1 MIRFDCDYAEGMH
14 PAILDAL
21 IKTNE
26 EQTPGYGVDT
36 HCEHA
41 RELIKKACHREDV
54 DVHFLVGGTQTNA
67 TIIAAG
73 LRPYQGVLS
82 ATTGHINVHET
93 GAIESYG
100 HKVLPL
106 PSEDGKITAAQI
118 SEAWETHIHDGSF
131 EHMVQPGMVYIS
143 QPTENGT
150 LYSRKE
156 LQEISDVCRRAGLYL
171 FVDGAR
177 CGYGLMAEGND
188 VMLPDLATLADVFY
202 IGGTKVGA
210 MFGEAVVIT
219 NPALKKDF
227 RYFIKQHGAMLAKG
241 RLLGIQYEVLF
252 TDDLYEKIALHADKL
267 AMDIRHAFESHHV
280 SLLYD
285 SITNQQYPILTDE
298 ELAAFS
304 EKYAFSFWCKTDA
317 QHSAVRVC
325 TSWATKEE
333 HVNALLADIDRICK
347 R

>member
-1 MIRFDCDYAEGMH
+1 MIRFECDYAEGMH

-82 ATTGHINVHET
+82 AVTGHINVHET

-150 LYSRKE
+150 LYSEKSFRKSATYAAGQGYTCS
-156 LQEISDVCRRAGLYL
+156 LTVRA
-171 FVDGAR
+171 
-177 CGYGLMAEGND
+177 
-188 VMLPDLATLADVFY
+188 ADMV
-202 IGGTKVGA
+202 
-210 MFGEAVVIT
+210 
-219 NPALKKDF
+219 
-227 RYFIKQHGAMLAKG
+227 
-241 RLLGIQYEVLF
+241 
-252 TDDLYEKIALHADKL
+252 
-267 AMDIRHAFESHHV
+267 
-280 SLLYD
+280 
-285 SITNQQYPILTDE
+285 
-298 ELAAFS
+298 
-304 EKYAFSFWCKTDA
+304 
-317 QHSAVRVC
+317 
-325 TSWATKEE
+325 
-333 HVNALLADIDRICK
+333 
-347 R
+347 

>member
-1 MIRFDCDYAEGMH
+1 MIRFECDYAEGMH

-82 ATTGHINVHET
+82 AVTGHINVHET

-188 VMLPDLATLADVFY
+188 VMLPDLAALADVFY

-210 MFGEAVVIT
+210 MFGEAVVIV

-252 TDDLYEKIALHADKL
+252 TDHLYEKIALHADEL
-267 AMDIRHAFESHHV
+267 AIRIRHAFEKHNV
-280 SLLYD
+280 SMLYD
-285 SITNQQYPILTDE
+285 SVTNQQYPVLTDT

-304 EKYAFSFWCKTDA
+304 KKYAFRFWCKTDDT
-317 QHSAVRVC
+317 HSAVRVC

-333 HVNALLADIDRICK
+333 VVDELIRDIDQICN

>member
-1 MIRFDCDYAEGMH
+1 MIRFECDYAEGMH

-82 ATTGHINVHET
+82 AVTGHINVHET

-241 RLLGIQYEVLF
+241 RLLGIQFLTLF
-252 TDDLYEKIALHADKL
+252 EEKRYFEISAHASRLAEKIHDELKDMGVKFYVDSPSNQQFVILPDAVLEKL
-267 AMDIRHAFESHHV
+267 KDDFAFEYQARV
-280 SLLYD
+280 D
-285 SITNQQYPILTDE
+285 DT
-298 ELAAFS
+298 
-304 EKYAFSFWCKTDA
+304 
-317 QHSAVRVC
+317 HSAVRIC
-325 TSWATKEE
+325 TCWATKEE
-333 HVNALLADIDRICK
+333 NVEALLAALRGLL

>member
-1 MIRFDCDYAEGMH
+1 MCSSDLDYAEGMH

-82 ATTGHINVHET
+82 AVTGHINVHET

-118 SEAWETHIHDGSF
+118 SEAWEAHIHDGSF

-156 LQEISDVCRRAGLYL
+156 LQEISDVCRRAGLYQ
-171 FVDGAR
+171 
-177 CGYGLMAEGND
+177 
-188 VMLPDLATLADVFY
+188 
-202 IGGTKVGA
+202 IGRA
-210 MFGEAVVIT
+210 SCRE
-219 NPALKKDF
+219 
-227 RYFIKQHGAMLAKG
+227 
-241 RLLGIQYEVLF
+241 
-252 TDDLYEKIALHADKL
+252 
-267 AMDIRHAFESHHV
+267 
-280 SLLYD
+280 
-285 SITNQQYPILTDE
+285 
-298 ELAAFS
+298 
-304 EKYAFSFWCKTDA
+304 
-317 QHSAVRVC
+317 RV
-325 TSWATKEE
+325 
-333 HVNALLADIDRICK
+333 
-347 R
+347 

>member
-1 MIRFDCDYAEGMH
+1 MIRFECDYAEGMH

-82 ATTGHINVHET
+82 AVTGHINVHET

-227 RYFIKQHGAMLAKG
+227 RYFIKQHGAMLAK
-241 RLLGIQYEVLF
+241 
-252 TDDLYEKIALHADKL
+252 ADCLVFNMKYFSQ
-267 AMDIRHAFESHHV
+267 MISMRRSHFMRINWLWISV
-280 SLLYD
+280 MPLKA
-285 SITNQQYPILTDE
+285 ITYPFCMIL
-298 ELAAFS
+298 
-304 EKYAFSFWCKTDA
+304 
-317 QHSAVRVC
+317 
-325 TSWATKEE
+325 
-333 HVNALLADIDRICK
+333 
-347 R
+347 